1 MEDRNKLVDKLR
13 YIANQIER
21 NNLDYRYACDR
32 IILEDLYDEW
42 QEHFNN
48 FLKIQNEIKNKVKPI
63 KFYDNGKS
71 SQIS

>member
-21 NNLDYRYACDR
+21 NKLDYRYACDR
-32 IILEDLYDEW
+32 IILEDLYDEC

-63 KFYDNGKS
+63 KFNEYGKS

>member
-32 IILEDLYDEW
+32 IILDDLYEELN
-42 QEHFNN
+42 QIFNDY
-48 FLKIQNEIKNKVKPI
+48 LKIKDENENKVKSI
-63 KFYDNGKS
+63 KFMNYGKS
-71 SQIS
+71 S

>member
-21 NNLDYRYACDR
+21 NKLDYR
-32 IILEDLYDEW
+32 
-42 QEHFNN
+42 HFNN
-48 FLKIQNEIKNKVKPI
+48 YLKIQNEIKNKVQPI
-63 KFYDNGKS
+63 KFYDNGES

>member
-21 NNLDYRYACDR
+21 NKLDYRYACDR
-32 IILEDLYDEW
+32 IILEDLYDEC

-48 FLKIQNEIKNKVKPI
+48 FLKIVLR
-63 KFYDNGKS
+63 
-71 SQIS
+71 QILSYFGILGVNNV

>member
-1 MEDRNKLVDKLR
+1 MENRNKLVDKLR

-32 IILEDLYDEW
+32 IILEDLYDEC

-48 FLKIQNEIKNKVKPI
+48 FLNSK
-63 KFYDNGKS
+63 
-71 SQIS
+71 

>member
-1 MEDRNKLVDKLR
+1 MEDQNKLVDKLR

-21 NNLDYRYACDR
+21 NNLDYKYACDR
-32 IILEDLYDEW
+32 MILEDLYSEC

-48 FLKIQNEIKNKVKPI
+48 YLKVKNEIKNKVKPI
-63 KFYDNGKS
+63 KFYNNGKS